1 MDNNG
6 ILKLLAPIMVNGK
19 RVSEI
24 GYDFD
29 ALMVEDIVTLGRG
42 REKYGLLGGVV
53 SQELDPF
60 CQFAAFKR
68 AAIKVDS
75 SLDDTD
81 LARLNAKDGAK
92 AMRLARDFF
101 LLGGETEDSEESEDR
116 TFAE

>member
-1 MDNNG
+1 MNNNG
-6 ILKLLAPIMVNGK
+6 VLRLSAPIMVNGK

-24 GYDFD
+24 RYDFD
-29 ALMVEDIVTLGRG
+29 ALTVEDIVSLGRG

-60 CQFAAFKR
+60 CQFALFKR
-68 AAIKVDS
+68 AAIKVDN
-75 SLDDTD
+75 SLDDSD

-101 LLGGETEDSEESEDR
+101 LLGEETEDSEESEDQ